1 MPQTRKY
8 ASGKDRQAAYRA
20 RLAAARRQ
28 ELTDR
33 GLPPLPPLATMPGRA
48 RWNAALRR
56 SVELLAMVR
65 DEMAD
70 YFDDRSERWQ
80 ESERGDDHRERM
92 DALDALITDLEG
104 FDV

>member
-1 MPQTRKY
+1 
-8 ASGKDRQAAYRA
+8 
-20 RLAAARRQ
+20 
-28 ELTDR
+28 
-33 GLPPLPPLATMPGRA
+33 
-48 RWNAALRR
+48 
-56 SVELLAMVR
+56 VELLAMVR